1 MDSSLSPWVPGAGP
15 GCHVAFLHLKPF
27 LFFGEH
33 DSGGSWCRRPPQK
46 PVQLIPVAPRFLDA
60 TTQIPVVSG
69 QQIGAPVDG
78 EALPAR
84 DGPGGGRSAPRAFP
98 SLTAFLPL
106 QGWGPRRG
114 PLRLH
119 GLGLLFL
126 TPSGRCHPQPGPNLG
141 STRCGQGAPPGL
153 LS

>member
-1 MDSSLSPWVPGAGP
+1 M
-15 GCHVAFLHLKPF
+15 AFLHLKPF
-27 LFFGEH
+27 LLFGEH
-33 DSGGSWCRRPPQK
+33 DPGGSWCRRPPQK
-46 PVQLIPVAPRFLDA
+46 PVQLILVAPRFLDA

-69 QQIGAPVDG
+69 QQTGALAEG
-78 EALPAR
+78 EALPPR

-98 SLTAFLPL
+98 SLAAFFPL

-114 PLRLH
+114 PLCLH

-126 TPSGRCHPQPGPNLG
+126 TLSGCCHPQPGPNLG
-141 STRCGQGAPPGL
+141 STWCGQGAPLDL